1 MTDEPA
7 ARSRRTG
14 PLVVAGVSVLWFAG
28 TLWFTHTAALNAADP
43 SIALIDAALALP
55 LVIVA
60 GLIAGAAVGAVA
72 VERLAARRR
81 TVRGV
86 SQGDDGSDDDADS
99 DDDEATAPSRLTRT
113 RWAMLAG
120 AGIGLV
126 LGAVAGGLVLLGYG
140 TAPALVSLSIA
151 IAAAA
156 ALGGSLG
163 GVPWPAIVVAG
174 LAGSLVRFLL
184 GLIEG
189 LFSGRLREA
198 LATDDSVAAQYAA
211 IGRVSFFMALIG
223 GTIAGLTAS
232 WYLRRS
238 DRGLTWPAHL
248 AAGAIPGLLLL
259 AADVLTRVGGGP
271 LLRLATG
278 DDLADRIALDLVGQ
292 SRLSTALVVLFT
304 GAIVAILSHGRTL
317 GTTPEPAPARKG
329 RTTPARGPRRRR
341 R

>member
-1 MTDEPA
+1 MTDEPPP
-7 ARSRRTG
+7 RGRRTG
-14 PLVVAGVSVLWFAG
+14 PLVVAAISVLWFAG

-60 GLIAGAAVGAVA
+60 GLIAGAAVAVVA
-72 VERLAARRR
+72 VERLAARK
-81 TVRGV
+81 RGV
-86 SQGDDGSDDDADS
+86 SAASKGDDDS
-99 DDDEATAPSRLTRT
+99 DDVTAAPGRLTRT

-140 TAPALVSLSIA
+140 TAPALVSLAIA
-151 IAAAA
+151 IAVAA

-163 GVPWPAIVVAG
+163 GVPWPAVVVAG
-174 LAGSLVRFLL
+174 LTGSLVRFGL
-184 GLIEG
+184 GLVEG
-189 LFSGRLREA
+189 LFSGELREA
-198 LATDDSVAAQYAA
+198 IATDDSVAAQYAA

-223 GTIAGLTAS
+223 GVIAGLTAS
-232 WYLRRS
+232 WYLHRS
-238 DRGLTWPAHL
+238 DRGLKWPAHL
-248 AAGAIPGLLLL
+248 AAGATPGLLLL
-259 AADVLTRVGGGP
+259 AADALTRVGGGP

-304 GAIVAILSHGRTL
+304 GAIVAIVAHGRTL
-317 GTTPEPAPARKG
+317 GTTPEPDPAPKG
-329 RTTPARGPRRRR
+329 RTTPARGPQRRRR
-341 R
+341 